1 MVAACRNCYYI
12 CPGIH
17 IALAMIAISNC
28 DHGSIRFQAN
38 GMAPACRNRHYIR
51 PGTDIAL
58 TFIIIPNCK
67 HGSIR
72 FQANGM
78 L

>member
-1 MVAACRNCYYI
+1 MTIMIIPNRN
-12 CPGIH
+12 
-17 IALAMIAISNC
+17 
-28 DHGSIRFQAN
+28 HGSIRFQAN

-72 FQANGM
+72 F
-78 L
+78 